1 MCEDN
6 YFIKTF
12 LYITLEL
19 LNFLQIKFF
28 LFFFLQNILVKLC
41 TCIQIN
47 GLQHRSLL
55 RIIFNPTLKNQL
67 SVEVKKKIRNKPLGC
82 VLNSVLRGVEL
93 LIFCLLSYSLS

>member
-1 MCEDN
+1 MSEDN

-47 GLQHRSLL
+47 GLQHRSLIQ
-55 RIIFNPTLKNQL
+55 IIFNPQMTTLKNQL
-67 SVEVKKKIRNKPLGC
+67 SVEVKKNFETSP
-82 VLNSVLRGVEL
+82 
-93 LIFCLLSYSLS
+93 